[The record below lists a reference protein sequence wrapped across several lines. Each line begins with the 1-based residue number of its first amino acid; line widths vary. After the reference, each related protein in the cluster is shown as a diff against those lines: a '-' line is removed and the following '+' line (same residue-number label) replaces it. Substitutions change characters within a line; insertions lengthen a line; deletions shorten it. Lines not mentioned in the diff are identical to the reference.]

1 MATRIQKRLASEES
15 GFTLIELLVV
25 IIILGILLAIAVP
38 AYIGIQDKAHK
49 AAAKSGVRVAVPD
62 VQQYFADNNDSYTG
76 IDLTSLSAYDAAI
89 KTVNMTVEATST
101 GDDFLICN
109 KDGSWLGYQDGKAAA
124 IDAVSAATYDSTA
137 SGGTTGLTCS
147 P

>member
-62 VQQYFADNNDSYTG
+62 VQQYFADNDNSYSG
-76 IDLTSLSAYDAAI
+76 ITLGNLTTYDAAI
-89 KTVNMTVEATST
+89 KTSSMTIEATT
-101 GDDFLICN
+101 NGDDFLICN
-109 KDGSWLGYQDGKAAA
+109 KDGSWLGYQDGKSAA
-124 IDAVSAATYDSTA
+124 IDAVAAATYDSTVA
-137 SGGTTGLTCS
+137 GGATGLSCT